1 VAWSVDEQ
9 VVADL
14 RSARTRH
21 RADLVIPYMHWG
33 WEGEPAS
40 DRQKQLARTMIDA
53 GADLVVGG
61 HPHVTQEVEYYRGKL
76 IAYSLGNF
84 VFDGFSEGP
93 ERIGWL
99 LRMRLNKQGLV
110 AWDTVVAHMDAEG
123 VPHLKQATPSPSGKA
138 ASEKIEDRQ
147 GLVDS
152 PLTLLSR

>member
-1 VAWSVDEQ
+1 
-9 VVADL
+9 
-14 RSARTRH
+14 
-21 RADLVIPYMHWG
+21 
-33 WEGEPAS
+33 
-40 DRQKQLARTMIDA
+40 
-53 GADLVVGG
+53 
-61 HPHVTQEVEYYRGKL
+61 
-76 IAYSLGNF
+76 LGNF